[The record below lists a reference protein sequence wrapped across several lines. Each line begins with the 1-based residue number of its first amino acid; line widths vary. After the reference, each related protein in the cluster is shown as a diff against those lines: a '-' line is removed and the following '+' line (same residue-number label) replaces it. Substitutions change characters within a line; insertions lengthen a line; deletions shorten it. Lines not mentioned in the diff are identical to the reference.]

1 MTRDPGATDPDHPDT
16 PGIADTQERLRA
28 ALADR
33 AAHIRPSPDGLDRI
47 EEKLME
53 ERTRTDDRRWI
64 YGVVSAAAVVL
75 LVVVGFFVLGDD
87 DDDAA
92 VVADSS
98 TSTTEE
104 STTTTSSTT
113 TSTTASTTTTTEPF
127 APEVDPF
134 TVAYPSPT
142 TSQRFESPEAAG
154 QSYATEVL
162 GFTELVAGDYRAG
175 DSRSGELPV
184 TDREGGPE
192 TTILLRQME
201 DDTWYVL
208 GSVTEDI
215 TVDQPQSGDPISSPF
230 ETTGSALAFEGT
242 VNVLV
247 RTLDDPTPLGEG
259 FVTGHG
265 VPPAG
270 PFEGSIE
277 FEAPSEDVP
286 GIIIYLEYS
295 AEDGHVRKA
304 TSIPVRLSPS

>member
-1 MTRDPGATDPDHPDT
+1 MTHDPGATDPDHKGTPDHT
-16 PGIADTQERLRA
+16 GIPEHTETQERLRA

-53 ERTRTDDRRWI
+53 ERTRTGDGRWI
-64 YGVVSAAAVVL
+64 YGAVSAAAVVL

-104 STTTTSSTT
+104 STTTS
-113 TSTTASTTTTTEPF
+113 STTASTTTEPF

-134 TVAYPSPT
+134 AVAYPSPT
-142 TSQRFESPEAAG
+142 TSQRFESPESAG

-162 GFTELVAGDYRAG
+162 GFTEIVVGEYRAG

-192 TTILLRQME
+192 TTILVRQME

-215 TVDQPQSGDPISSPF
+215 TVDQPQRGDPISSPF
-230 ETTGSALAFEGT
+230 ETTGSALAFEGH
-242 VNVLV
+242 VSVVV
-247 RTLDDPTPLGEG
+247 RALDDPTPLGEG
-259 FVTGHG
+259 FVTGNG

-277 FEAPSEDVP
+277 FEAPPEEVP
-286 GIIIYLEYS
+286 GIVIYLEYS
-295 AEDGHVRKA
+295 AQDGHVRKA